1 MDALTKVAVDM
12 HHDGKTPQDIEATT
26 GLMPTQIAAAVE
38 VASHPSPALTL
49 APAAG
54 DDAGS
59 EILALLAWA
68 DKHPAAHIKQ
78 LGARAHHAIDAIR
91 DRRTNEEAAVGL
103 AREVAALEKKLQATR
118 DRLRAARA
126 GKPTG
131 PSEPTPADIRAW
143 AKSAGVECGPY
154 GQVPKTVRA
163 AYDKA
168 HGRRQ
173 AA

>member
-12 HHDGKTPQDIEATT
+12 HNDGKTPQDIEATT
-26 GLMPTQIAAAVE
+26 GLTPVQIAAAVE
-38 VASHPSPALTL
+38 VASHPSPAV
-49 APAAG
+49 APAD

-68 DKHPAAHIKQ
+68 DKHPAGHIKQ

>member
-1 MDALTKVAVDM
+1 MDAVTKVAVDM
-12 HHDGKTPQDIEATT
+12 HSDGKTPQEIEATT
-26 GLMPTQIAAAVE
+26 GLSPVQIAAAVE

-49 APAAG
+49 APAAD

-78 LGARAHHAIDAIR
+78 LGTRAHHALDAIR
-91 DRRTNEEAAVGL
+91 ERRSNEAAADGL
-103 AREVAALEKKLQATR
+103 AREVAALEKQLKASR

-131 PSEPTPADIRAW
+131 PADPTPADIRAW
-143 AKSAGVECGPY
+143 AKTAGVECGPY

-168 HGRRQ
+168 HGRR